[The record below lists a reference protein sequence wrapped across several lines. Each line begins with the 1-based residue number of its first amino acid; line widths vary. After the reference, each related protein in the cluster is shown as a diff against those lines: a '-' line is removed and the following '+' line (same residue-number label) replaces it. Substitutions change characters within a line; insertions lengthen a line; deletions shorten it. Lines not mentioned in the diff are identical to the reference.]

1 MAANRFSERL
11 PPTGGRR
18 WETNSIVNLKE
29 NIRAHAAG
37 LGFALCG
44 FTSCEPPGHLA
55 VYEAWV
61 TAGRHAEMNYLATG
75 RARTTRA
82 DPRLLMP
89 ACRTIIVLGCLYS
102 PPAAPSQPLAG
113 RVAAFALGDDYHDV
127 LPARARALA
136 GFILTQVGAPVQW
149 RAVCDTAPLLER
161 EIGQRAGLGW
171 IGKNGMLISPQRGSY
186 FVMAE
191 LLTSLDLPPD
201 LPFEADRC
209 GACRRCIEACPT
221 ACILPDRSLDAA
233 RCISYLTIENRNDI
247 PEALR
252 PSLGRWVFG
261 CDVCQEVCPWNARFA
276 RTVEG
281 TPLSPRPH
289 FPLRDVGAEL
299 LADEASLAARFHR
312 SPLRRA
318 RRAGWLRNLIVAL
331 GNTGSPLAV
340 KALHHAL
347 VESDPRLRAHAAW
360 ALARAGGSSVE
371 AALRAALEGEIDSD
385 VRAALERALE
395 HIRPPAQGPALAT
408 PGSG

>member
-1 MAANRFSERL
+1 MGNEF
-11 PPTGGRR
+11 
-18 WETNSIVNLKE
+18 IVNLKE

-252 PSLGRWVFG
+252 PSLGRWVSAAMS
-261 CDVCQEVCPWNARFA
+261 ARRCA
-276 RTVEG
+276 RG
-281 TPLSPRPH
+281 TR
-289 FPLRDVGAEL
+289 
-299 LADEASLAARFHR
+299 ASLARWKARPF
-312 SPLRRA
+312 
-318 RRAGWLRNLIVAL
+318 
-331 GNTGSPLAV
+331 
-340 KALHHAL
+340 
-347 VESDPRLRAHAAW
+347 PRGLTFPCATW
-360 ALARAGGSSVE
+360 ALSCLLMRPAW
-371 AALRAALEGEIDSD
+371 
-385 VRAALERALE
+385 
-395 HIRPPAQGPALAT
+395 PPASTAARCAAPGAPAGCAT
-408 PGSG
+408 